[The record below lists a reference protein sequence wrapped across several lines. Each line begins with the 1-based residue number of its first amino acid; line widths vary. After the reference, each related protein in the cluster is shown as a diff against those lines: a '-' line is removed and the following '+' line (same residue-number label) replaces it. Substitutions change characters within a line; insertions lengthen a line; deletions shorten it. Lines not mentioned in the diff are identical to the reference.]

1 MYMYIIMMKN
11 IHDRIR
17 QNTKISTI
25 QLIILNTNMH
35 DCSGVSECFFI
46 NSFCF
51 TVYSVCLRIWECIEF
66 LTFGCFSFSTEMGED
81 RREDN

>member
-35 DCSGVSECFFI
+35 DCSGVSECCLLYKFI
-46 NSFCF
+46 LFYF
-51 TVYSVCLRIWECIEF
+51 VCLRIWECIEF